1 MNASVV
7 PERQRPTPLS
17 ESSSRSVVRKGP
29 EDGETFSRSSSS
41 KRFVRHPSP
50 IGASFFSTFDL
61 DLNQEKQMAIS
72 AVCILDLRG
81 RLLLA
86 RDYRGDVPLAPAA
99 EAFARALAGQG
110 SGGSDPSSSSGPS
123 VTSSGM
129 ALPVGAAV
137 DAGESGSLPPVLHR
151 DGVSYASVRH
161 ADVLLLAVARA
172 NANAA
177 SALLFLHRLAAVFE
191 HFFGALEEESLRD
204 NFVVAYELLDEC
216 MDHGYPQFTE
226 GAILSEFIKTD
237 AHRLASALAQG
248 GIAGLVAAGAVVA
261 GASASGSGLLPSQV
275 PRGPPAAVTN
285 AVSWRSDG
293 LKYKKNEVFLDVV
306 EKVNLIVSSSGAP
319 VRSEVCGALK
329 MRTYLSGMPECRLG
343 LNDRV
348 LFEAQ
353 GRGGAAA
360 GGRGERA
367 GGGGS
372 SGSSQQRAVDLE
384 DVKFHQC
391 VRLARFDAD
400 RTISFVPP
408 DGAFDLMTYRLS
420 QHVRPLITVE
430 CRVNRVSR
438 SRTEYLVKA
447 RSQFKER
454 SSAQG
459 VEISLPL
466 PRDATSPAVRAS
478 SGTAT
483 HVPERDAL
491 VWKIKSFPG
500 GKELLLRAKFSLPS
514 VEADDEVSTS
524 TSNASNAA
532 ASRMPPIRVSFEIP
546 YFTVSGIQVRY
557 LKVIEK
563 SGYQAL
569 PWVRYVT
576 TAGEYEIRI

>member
-1 MNASVV
+1 
-7 PERQRPTPLS
+7 
-17 ESSSRSVVRKGP
+17 
-29 EDGETFSRSSSS
+29 
-41 KRFVRHPSP
+41 
-50 IGASFFSTFDL
+50 
-61 DLNQEKQMAIS
+61 MAIS

-86 RDYRGDVPLAPAA
+86 RDYRGDVPLASAA
-99 EAFARALAGQG
+99 EAFARALAGEG
-110 SGGSDPSSSSGPS
+110 SGGGSESSGL
-123 VTSSGM
+123 TSSGL
-129 ALPVGAAV
+129 ALPAGAAV

-161 ADVLLLAVARA
+161 ADVLLLAVARG

-177 SALLFLHRLAAVFE
+177 AALLFLHRLAGVFE

-226 GAILSEFIKTD
+226 ASILAEFIKTD

-248 GIAGLVAAGAVVA
+248 GLVGLVAAGAVVA
-261 GASASGSGLLPSQV
+261 GAGASGAGGLLPSQV

-293 LKYKKNEVFLDVV
+293 LRYKKNEVFLDVV
-306 EKVNLIVSSSGAP
+306 ERVNLIVSASGAP

-329 MRTYLSGMPECRLG
+329 MRAYLSGMPECRLG

-353 GRGGAAA
+353 GRGSGGVAAGAAR
-360 GGRGERA
+360 GGGGERGAGA
-367 GGGGS
+367 GGGGGGGA
-372 SGSSQQRAVDLE
+372 SGQQQRAVDLE

-430 CRVNRVSR
+430 LRVNRVSR

-459 VEISLPL
+459 VEIALPL

-478 SGTAT
+478 SGAAT

-491 VWKIKSFPG
+491 VWRIKSFPG

-514 VEADDEVSTS
+514 VEADDEASTS
-524 TSNASNAA
+524 AGAGASAA

-576 TAGEYEIRI
+576 TAGEYEIRTA

>member
-1 MNASVV
+1 
-7 PERQRPTPLS
+7 
-17 ESSSRSVVRKGP
+17 
-29 EDGETFSRSSSS
+29 
-41 KRFVRHPSP
+41 
-50 IGASFFSTFDL
+50 
-61 DLNQEKQMAIS
+61 MAIS

-99 EAFARALAGQG
+99 EAFARALAGEG
-110 SGGSDPSSSSGPS
+110 SGAGGSDPSSTGGGNNL
-123 VTSSGM
+123 TSSGL

-137 DAGESGSLPPVLHR
+137 DAGESGSLPPILHR

-161 ADVLLLAVARA
+161 ADVLLLAVARG

-248 GIAGLVAAGAVVA
+248 GLAGLVAAGAVVA
-261 GASASGSGLLPSQV
+261 GATAAGSGLLPSQV

-306 EKVNLIVSSSGAP
+306 ERVNLIVSSSGAP

-329 MRTYLSGMPECRLG
+329 MRAYLSGMPECRLG

-353 GRGGAAA
+353 GRGGAAGA
-360 GGRGERA
+360 GAGRGRA
-367 GGGGS
+367 GGGA
-372 SGSSQQRAVDLE
+372 SGASQQQRAVDLE

-430 CRVNRVSR
+430 CRVNRVGR

-447 RSQFKER
+447 KSQFKER

-466 PRDATSPAVRAS
+466 LRDATSPAVRAS

-514 VEADDEVSTS
+514 VEADDEVASSSSTS
-524 TSNASNAA
+524 TNTASAS
-532 ASRMPPIRVSFEIP
+532 SRMPPIRVSFEIP

-576 TAGEYEIRI
+576 TAGEYEIRL